1 MERSVTARALAV
13 AALLALAAC
22 GPNEKTKG
30 PAPAARPA
38 EKGDSSALAAGEA
51 RVEVRDGRVTIVCHD
66 APRGL
71 VIEKLAREGS
81 FQLAGELD
89 SQPTTLDLES
99 VAMDQVLPELLVGAS
114 YRAQWRF
121 DTDQNKHLLA
131 RLELG
136 DIQAAAQASHK
147 PKIGEALRE
156 RIRAMRDKQ
165 PTEKQKAEAAA
176 RREERART
184 QADALEELR
193 SSNPDMRMEA
203 AADIEPEGP
212 ALPSLMDALAS
223 DADPRV
229 RAKVAEQLA
238 DADGCVASMG
248 LVGAT
253 SDPDPSVRSAAWHAL
268 EMNCDESMLPKMQ
281 PVCAKE
287 TDPKVRE
294 SCTGTLEMCQ

>member
-1 MERSVTARALAV
+1 V
-13 AALLALAAC
+13 ALAAC
-22 GPNEKTKG
+22 GPSEKAKT
-30 PAPAARPA
+30 PAPQAPQT
-38 EKGDSSALAAGEA
+38 EKSEPSTLAPGEA
-51 RVEVRDGRVTIVCHD
+51 RVELREGRVTIVCHE

-71 VIEKLAREGS
+71 VIEKLAREAG
-81 FQLAGELD
+81 FQLSGDLD
-89 SQPTTLDLES
+89 SQLMSLDLED
-99 VAMDQVLPELLVGAS
+99 VPMDQVLPALLAGSS

-121 DTDQNKHLLA
+121 DPDQSRHLLA
-131 RLELG
+131 KLELG
-136 DIQAAAQASHK
+136 DIPGATQTAHK
-147 PKIGEALRE
+147 PKLGEALRE

-212 ALPSLMDALAS
+212 ALASLMEALAT

-248 LVGAT
+248 LVTAT

-268 EMNCDESMLPKMQ
+268 EMNCDESMLPSMQ

-287 TDPKVRE
+287 PDPKVRE
-294 SCTGTLEMCQ
+294 SCTGTLEMCE

>member
-1 MERSVTARALAV
+1 MRARVIAV
-13 AALLALAAC
+13 AALFALAAC
-22 GPNEKTKG
+22 GPSEKTKP
-30 PAPAARPA
+30 PAPEARPA
-38 EKGDSSALAAGEA
+38 QKGESPALAAGDV

-71 VIEKLAREGS
+71 VVEKLAREGS
-81 FQLAGELD
+81 FQLAGDLD
-89 SQPTTLDLES
+89 SVPTTLDLDE
-99 VAMDQVLPELLVGAS
+99 VPMDQVLPALLAGAS

-121 DTDQNKHLLA
+121 DKDQNRHLLA
-131 RLELG
+131 KLELG
-136 DIQAAAQASHK
+136 EVPGAAQAGRK

-165 PTEKQKAEAAA
+165 PSEKQKAEAAA

-193 SSNPDMRMEA
+193 SSNPEMRMEA
-203 AADIEPEGP
+203 AADIDPEGP
-212 ALPSLMDALAS
+212 ALGSLMETLAS

-248 LVGAT
+248 LVNAT
-253 SDPDPSVRSAAWHAL
+253 GDPDPQVRCKAWQSL
-268 EMNCDESMLPKMQ
+268 EMNCDESMLPSMQ
-281 PVCAKE
+281 PKCANE
-287 TDPKVRE
+287 TDAKVRE
-294 SCTGTLEMCQ
+294 CCTGTLEMCE